1 MVPAIAALMIA
12 AALSAI
18 PVRGEAAP
26 VDPMHPVA
34 VVIDREDI
42 EMSGLTSVREL
53 LSSRTA
59 FNSFGLYRAGFAASA
74 AILVNGRAISGLD
87 LDTLPISTVERIEI
101 VDRGPVRFGAGAL
114 SDAINIVLRNGHEGA
129 AVSAGAGRPTQEGR
143 DSHHGSAL
151 WGSTLGRGH
160 LTIGID
166 HIYRQEVRDSD
177 RDFSRAVLPES
188 GSFSDAQ
195 GINFGGNTIIFVPTG
210 ESGAA
215 VRSLGDCDTSV
226 YAGVL
231 SHPAGEGCGFA
242 FADTK
247 WQGTS
252 DNGHY
257 VRRSRESLFL
267 NLEQPLNDNDDVYAE
282 ARTAQQDTLFRYA
295 PSVGTF
301 DFAPSGAVR
310 DRLAESIKILDGDVF
325 PSEGAVR
332 VAHRFVGHGSRDW
345 PDRPGGIRPHARR

>member
-143 DSHHGSAL
+143 A
-151 WGSTLGRGH
+151 R
-160 LTIGID
+160 IM
-166 HIYRQEVRDSD
+166 
-177 RDFSRAVLPES
+177 
-188 GSFSDAQ
+188 
-195 GINFGGNTIIFVPTG
+195 
-210 ESGAA
+210 
-215 VRSLGDCDTSV
+215 
-226 YAGVL
+226 
-231 SHPAGEGCGFA
+231 
-242 FADTK
+242 
-247 WQGTS
+247 
-252 DNGHY
+252 
-257 VRRSRESLFL
+257 
-267 NLEQPLNDNDDVYAE
+267 E
-282 ARTAQQDTLFRYA
+282 AH
-295 PSVGTF
+295 
-301 DFAPSGAVR
+301 SGAVR
-310 DRLAESIKILDGDVF
+310 W
-325 PSEGAVR
+325 GAV
-332 VAHRFVGHGSRDW
+332 
-345 PDRPGGIRPHARR
+345 I